1 MNTDSLIEKIHASAS
16 ARRQAERQPAA
27 RPVGAS
33 PRRKAFLRLASP
45 ALAAAAVALLL
56 LWPRGSK
63 PDSTATVY
71 CNSDCAPADVLS
83 LIANNISH
91 IQQIQQS

>member
-16 ARRQAERQPAA
+16 ARRQAERQPVAHPA
-27 RPVGAS
+27 AS